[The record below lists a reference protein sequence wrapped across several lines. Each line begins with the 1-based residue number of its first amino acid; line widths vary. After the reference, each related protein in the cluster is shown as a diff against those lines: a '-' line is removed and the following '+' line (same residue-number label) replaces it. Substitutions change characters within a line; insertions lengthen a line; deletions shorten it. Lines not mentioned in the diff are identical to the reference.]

1 VQYFY
6 QTPDHTSFSKKFQG
20 IDQNFS
26 KETYF
31 ANMGLSFFPY
41 PYSKAFEYV
50 KNEYGSQK
58 CLNSGVVY
66 NLFPEIFS
74 GVSVSEYKFLE
85 TQREN
90 FLTAQIAN
98 NSNWT
103 SVNVMDLNTSK
114 VSCVLIGSTQNKQ
127 EVIDSLLKNHW
138 VIKKIFWSSFFPT
151 SVVVMQR

>member
-1 VQYFY
+1 
-6 QTPDHTSFSKKFQG
+6 
-20 IDQNFS
+20 
-26 KETYF
+26 
-31 ANMGLSFFPY
+31 MGLSFFPY

-103 SVNVMDLNTSK
+103 SVNVMDLISSN

-127 EVIDSLLKNHW
+127 EVIDSLLKNNW